1 MSPKSPAP
9 PQSLE
14 AEESVLGALL
24 LSGNAIDAVS
34 EILVGSDFYRPSH
47 GVIYDTILGIYR
59 VGEPV
64 DVLTLVDKL
73 EKSGQLVHVGG
84 QGRIHELA
92 RLVVATSNVGV
103 YASIVK
109 EMATLRRMIRAGQEI
124 AQLGN
129 ERPGDIE
136 NLLDRA
142 EQVVFD
148 LCSGR
153 VAAGAERLDG
163 AISETFE
170 RVAQIQRVGKG
181 LLGQPTGL
189 EAFDKLIGGMEEGNL
204 IVFAG
209 RTSMGKTSLALTIAY
224 NVACQGI
231 PVAVYSLEMGKYE
244 VVQRLLAIAG
254 NVNLHSM
261 RCGMLTPEEWT
272 RLAAAAAK
280 LQELPFYADYGA
292 ESTVTQIR
300 GSLRRLKQKEPKL
313 GLAVVDYIGLLTSDG
328 PHQNRTQEVTAMTRG
343 LKQTARDVGVPVI
356 ALSQLSRAHDQRTD
370 HRPALSD
377 LRDSGSIEQDADL
390 VGFVYREH
398 VYDEDADPGRA
409 ELIVAKNRNGPIDSV
424 HVAWRAA
431 TASFGNLAYV

>member
-1 MSPKSPAP
+1 MP

-14 AEESVLGALL
+14 AEESVLGALM
-24 LSGNAIDAVS
+24 LSGSAIDAVS

-47 GVIYDTILGIYR
+47 GVIYETILGIYR
-59 VGEPV
+59 HGEPV
-64 DVLTLVDKL
+64 DALTLVDELQKG
-73 EKSGQLVHVGG
+73 GQLAAVGG

-92 RLVVATSNVGV
+92 CLVVATSNVGV
-103 YASIVK
+103 YANIVK
-109 EMATLRRMIRAGQEI
+109 EMATLRQMIRAGQEI
-124 AQLGN
+124 TQLGT

-136 NLLDRA
+136 NLLDRV

-153 VAAGAERLDG
+153 VTAGAERLDG

-170 RVAQIQRVGKG
+170 RVAQIQRAGKG

-224 NVACQGI
+224 NVACSGV

-254 NVNLHSM
+254 NVNLHNM
-261 RCGMLTPEEWT
+261 RVGMLTPDEWG
-272 RLAAAAAK
+272 RLAAAASK
-280 LQELPFYADYGA
+280 LQKLPFYADYGA

-300 GSLRRLKQKEPKL
+300 GSLRRLKQREPQL
-313 GLAVVDYIGLLTSDG
+313 GLAVIDYIGLLSSDG
-328 PHQNRTQEVTAMTRG
+328 QQHQNRTQEVTAMTRG
-343 LKQTARDVGVPVI
+343 LKQTARDVGVPII
-356 ALSQLSRAHDQRTD
+356 ALSQLSRAHDQRAD

-398 VYDEDADPGRA
+398 VYNEDADPGRA
-409 ELIVAKNRNGPIDSV
+409 ELIVAKNRNGPTDSV
-424 HVAWRAA
+424 HIAWRAA
-431 TASFGNLAYV
+431 TASFGDLAHVN